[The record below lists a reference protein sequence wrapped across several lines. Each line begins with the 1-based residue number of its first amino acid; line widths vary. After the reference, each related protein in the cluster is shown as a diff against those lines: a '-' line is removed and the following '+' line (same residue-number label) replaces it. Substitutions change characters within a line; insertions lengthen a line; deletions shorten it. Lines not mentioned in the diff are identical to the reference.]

1 MLPDCVRIFT
11 GVCGGG
17 FRIKAGF
24 LPDFGKEAYG
34 LFTDLYR
41 ILGRRLPDCLRICTG
56 FRGKGFHCKL
66 TDSWGWKDF
75 LSALVKKIIRRKKI
89 CWFHSMLMSWEWQW
103 TFSFRIQHLSPYIAS
118 ASVCIFRF
126 CDQSVPLFSTSRV
139 DFYLTKMV
147 SWLIDRWNVTIKQDS
162 ITDAKQIHHNW
173 QWKTMRNFRLV
184 CGSQQCFHVMWFW
197 WFFIHW

>member
-1 MLPDCVRIFT
+1 MKCFITLEHSVREFT
-11 GVCGGG
+11 AC
-17 FRIKAGF
+17 F
-24 LPDFGKEAYG
+24 
-34 LFTDLYR
+34 
-41 ILGRRLPDCLRICTG
+41 CC
-56 FRGKGFHCKL
+56 
-66 TDSWGWKDF
+66 
-75 LSALVKKIIRRKKI
+75 
-89 CWFHSMLMSWEWQW
+89 FHSMLMSWEWQW
-103 TFSFRIQHLSPYIAS
+103 TFSFRIQHLYPYIAS

-197 WFFIHW
+197 LFFLIGKYAYIVRYIYIYL